1 MKPLSL
7 SLPTPANRSS
17 QTTFVRRRTNVRAS
31 GFTLIELLTVIAIIA
46 ILTAII
52 LPVFGMVRENTRRA
66 TCQSNMQKI
75 SSAVKQYELDN
86 RRFPEYLF
94 GPAIDNA
101 TGLPLTGAGTARP
114 LELLA
119 GDIGA
124 QYSSTTAPAERTR
137 LRNVK
142 LTFAQGLYPEY
153 ISDLSTFHCPNNTD
167 ADTTTENP
175 PQIAVVQRFSP
186 AGKTM
191 AGAKTSMAFYKF
203 DSYDANPSFNANGAL
218 QTTFQ
223 ARYARQ
229 WQPSNS
235 AFTNL
240 SPTDQAIYKNQLV
253 FSAPSTDSYL
263 TMCTYHAPKGKLVV
277 SWLGAAPKTVDT
289 NKVRN
294 DSTLA
299 GTSGNDFDMYK
310 FTPNK

>member
-7 SLPTPANRSS
+7 SPLTVARR
-17 QTTFVRRRTNVRAS
+17 QTTRVRAH

-52 LPVFGMVRENTRRA
+52 LPVFGLVRENTRRA

-75 SSAVKQYELDN
+75 SAAVKQYELDN

-101 TGLPLTGAGTARP
+101 TGLPLTAAGTARP
-114 LELLA
+114 IEQLA

-124 QYSSTTAPAERTR
+124 QYSNSTPVAERTR

-142 LTFAQGLYPEY
+142 QTFAQGLYPEY

-167 ADTTTENP
+167 ADATTENP
-175 PQIAVVQRFSP
+175 PQIAVVSRYAP
-186 AGKTM
+186 AGKNPAT
-191 AGAKTSMAFYKF
+191 AKTSMAFYKF

-229 WQPSNS
+229 WQPVDQTAYGNM
-235 AFTNL
+235 T
-240 SPTDQAIYKNQLV
+240 PTDQAVYRNQLL
-253 FSAPSTDSYL
+253 FANPSSDTFL

-277 SWLGAAPKTVDT
+277 SWLGASPKTIDT

-294 DSTLA
+294 DGTLV
-299 GTSGNDFDMYK
+299 GTAGNDFDMYK